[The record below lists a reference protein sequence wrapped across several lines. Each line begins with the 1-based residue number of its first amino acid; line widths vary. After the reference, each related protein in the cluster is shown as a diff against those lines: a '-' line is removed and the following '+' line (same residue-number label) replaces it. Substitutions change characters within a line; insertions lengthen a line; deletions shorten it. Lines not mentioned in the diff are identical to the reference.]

1 MPLFVAGGSIV
12 IARDHLSIPPA
23 AADIADPNQLIY
35 MLVNQPKFGTLRLDG
50 IALQNGDSITYQV
63 RPARVDV
70 TGRPGGQCNI
80 RRYLQEIHGIRIP
93 QNELFFKLKTNK
105 CTRWPRLR
113 DDTADRQFI
122 HCFAHVPGADWR
134 QSQIRIA

>member
-1 MPLFVAGGSIV
+1 LRIFLSAVSHWLPFYGRCFDLLVPLFVAGGSMV

-63 RPARVDV
+63 RP
-70 TGRPGGQCNI
+70 GSQCNI
-80 RRYLQEIHGIRIP
+80 WRFLREIRRIRIP
-93 QNELFFKLKTNK
+93 QNHLFF
-105 CTRWPRLR
+105 
-113 DDTADRQFI
+113 
-122 HCFAHVPGADWR
+122 
-134 QSQIRIA
+134 